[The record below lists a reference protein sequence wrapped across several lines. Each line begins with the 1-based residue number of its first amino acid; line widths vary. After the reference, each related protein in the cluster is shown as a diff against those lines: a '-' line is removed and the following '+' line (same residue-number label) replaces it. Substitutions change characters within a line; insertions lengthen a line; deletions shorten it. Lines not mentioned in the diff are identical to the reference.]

1 MLGGTASSHSQDGT
15 LSLCECGVKEETR
28 GPAWIELD
36 CWASLHITMWR
47 ITMWRTPLRSVVVS
61 NVKQTIGQVEERW
74 ATFVTTAYA
83 LA

>member
-1 MLGGTASSHSQDGT
+1 LLGGPASSHSQDGT
-15 LSLCECGVKEETR
+15 LSLCKSGVKEETG

-47 ITMWRTPLRSVVVS
+47 TPLRSAVIS
-61 NVKQTIGQVEERW
+61 NVEQTIGQSEERW
-74 ATFVTTAYA
+74 FTFVTTAGA